1 MIELNMVKEALIAMS
16 NEMEKKYKQ
25 ILQLRRI
32 VLQAER
38 ERNENAETLSISEAR
53 KRLRRRINVAQ

>member
-1 MIELNMVKEALIAMS
+1 MS
-16 NEMEKKYKQ
+16 NEVVKKYKQ

-32 VLQAER
+32 VLQVER
-38 ERNENAETLSISEAR
+38 ERIENAETLSISEAR

>member
-1 MIELNMVKEALIAMS
+1 MVKEALIAMS